1 MSDNNSSTMMVALVA
16 IIVIIALGFVL
27 LRVIPGTEDTGS
39 DSNINVDLPDGTNIG
54 E

>member
-1 MSDNNSSTMMVALVA
+1 MVALVA

-27 LRVIPGTEDTGS
+27 LRVIPGTGDTGGGDS
-39 DSNINVDLPDGTNIG
+39 DINVDLPDGSGVG